1 MRDMTVT
8 STRTNTGIGCTT
20 GVHNENSAYTMDNV
34 TVIADNTFTIMSNQ
48 QPAAYG
54 IHNAGDTGN
63 VTATLNN
70 VTVIAKN
77 NKYNGALRHTEAS
90 AVVITNTTISAT
102 GGTTNA
108 AVLSLGDG
116 SKITIQN
123 SSLTG
128 ATNSIKNGDNTEAKI
143 ARTKLNG
150 PVAVENGA
158 TLACAA
164 AYNNDFEILNDEC
177 VEN

>member
-1 MRDMTVT
+1 
-8 STRTNTGIGCTT
+8 
-20 GVHNENSAYTMDNV
+20 MDNV

-48 QPAAYG
+48 DPAAYG

-90 AVVITNTTISAT
+90 AVVVTNSTISAT
-102 GGTTNA
+102 GGTTNT

-116 SKITIQN
+116 SEISIQN

-128 ATNSIKNGDNTEAKI
+128 ATDSIKSDSDTAAKI
-143 ARTKLNG
+143 ANTKLDG
-150 PVAVENGA
+150 LVTVQNGA
-158 TLACAA
+158 TLACSA
-164 AYNNDFEILNDEC
+164 AYNAAFEILNATC
-177 VEN
+177 T